1 MLWKNYRFSEDGR
14 PKKCKIRSVFILMR
28 FMVGLF
34 RDILKK
40 RPVVK
45 IFYATE
51 TGTAKRFADKLRRL
65 FSISFNVTLMDM
77 TE

>member
-1 MLWKNYRFSEDGR
+1 MLHLNYRFEER
-14 PKKCKIRSVFILMR
+14 VRKCKLKSAAILIR

-34 RDILKK
+34 RDVLKK

-51 TGTAKRFADKLRRL
+51 TGTAKRYAEKLRRL
-65 FSISFNVTLMDM
+65 FSASFNVSSMDM
-77 TE
+77 SQ